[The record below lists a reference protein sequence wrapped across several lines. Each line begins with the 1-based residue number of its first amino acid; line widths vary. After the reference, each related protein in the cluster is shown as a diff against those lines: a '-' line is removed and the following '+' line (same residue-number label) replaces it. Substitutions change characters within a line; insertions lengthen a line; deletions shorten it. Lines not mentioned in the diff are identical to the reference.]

1 MPVGYVGVGNMGGA
15 LARRL
20 LLAHPLFV
28 YDLNPVAVQ
37 AMVEKGATAC
47 ASLAEL
53 AATCETILL
62 CLPTSV
68 QVRQAI
74 FGEAGL
80 ASAAGKGT
88 VIIDQTSGDATATR
102 AMAVELAE
110 RGIELIDAPVSG
122 GIRGADAGTIAV
134 MVGATPDQF
143 GRIEAL
149 LRRISSN
156 VFHAGG
162 IGTGHTMKCANNMMS
177 AANRAVAI
185 EAVALAVKNG
195 VTPEKAVEIIMSGSG
210 RNFWLEHFMQ
220 PHIIKGNLHSGFTL
234 GLLHKDVKQAC
245 QLGTDT
251 GVPMF
256 VGNTLKEFYQM
267 CMSELGPEAQVNAVA
282 LVMDR
287 LAGTHVVPK
296 KD

>member
-20 LLAHPLFV
+20 LLAEPLFV
-28 YDLNPVAVQ
+28 YDLDPAAVQ
-37 AMVEKGATAC
+37 TMVAKGATAS
-47 ASLAEL
+47 ASLAHV
-53 AATCETILL
+53 ADTCETILL
-62 CLPTSV
+62 CLPTSI
-68 QVRQAI
+68 QVRQVI
-74 FGEAGL
+74 FGNGGL
-80 ASAAGKGT
+80 ASTARKGT

-102 AMAVELAE
+102 AMALELAAA
-110 RGIELIDAPVSG
+110 GIELIDAPVSG
-122 GIRGADAGTIAV
+122 GIRGAEAGTIAV
-134 MVGATPDQF
+134 MVGASAEQF
-143 GRIEAL
+143 DRIEPL

-195 VTPEKAVEIIMSGSG
+195 VAPERAVEIIMSGSG

-256 VGNTLKEFYQM
+256 IGNRLK
-267 CMSELGPEAQVNAVA
+267 
-282 LVMDR
+282 
-287 LAGTHVVPK
+287 
-296 KD
+296 